1 MLESGFFNPISIALF
16 SIASMLP
23 ICYCCKR
30 KCTRKK
36 KKDKYTQS
44 EEDIENG
51 LYKSHRQTISAFY
64 ARPRNNSMIS
74 INPIETIDINKEAQ
88 SAKGQFDM
96 YKKSFV
102 PRRPRK
108 VRGNSIPSLDEES
121 QKISQSSNK

>member
-30 KCTRKK
+30 KCTHK

-64 ARPRNNSMIS
+64 ARPCSNSMIS
-74 INPIETIDINKEAQ
+74 INPIETIDMNKEAQ
-88 SAKGQFDM
+88 SVKSQFDM

-121 QKISQSSNK
+121 QKITQSSNK